1 MSEGKKKK
9 LIPDPKLKINIS
21 CEEMFDLSSAN
32 PFMTE
37 YLLKVDPN
45 FKKYYNERNIQRQN
59 KLDA

>member
-9 LIPDPKLKINIS
+9 LIPDPKLKINIT

-45 FKKYYNERNIQRQN
+45 FKAYYNERILQR
-59 KLDA
+59 